1 MSFTEEMPPSGM
13 ICFDS
18 DIVFPACPGRESL
31 SSITVGDTTPF
42 APRGTLTSSY
52 TPGTVSLYVLKSKSF
67 VPIGSASAARAA
79 KGDDDGDDDD
89 DITFTADGIASAHA
103 SDSAARLGSVVV
115 VVGGGVDV
123 AVVVAS
129 EASDAARGGTTA
141 SHRFIDRRAGVPT
154 REEKAVDAVTVDIAG
169 MDEMI

>member
-1 MSFTEEMPPSGM
+1 MQLQR
-13 ICFDS
+13 
-18 DIVFPACPGRESL
+18 AC
-31 SSITVGDTTPF
+31 VG
-42 APRGTLTSSY
+42 
-52 TPGTVSLYVLKSKSF
+52 V
-67 VPIGSASAARAA
+67 IGSV
-79 KGDDDGDDDD
+79 
-89 DITFTADGIASAHA
+89 GIGGV
-103 SDSAARLGSVVV
+103 GSVVV

>member
-1 MSFTEEMPPSGM
+1 
-13 ICFDS
+13 
-18 DIVFPACPGRESL
+18 
-31 SSITVGDTTPF
+31 
-42 APRGTLTSSY
+42 
-52 TPGTVSLYVLKSKSF
+52 

-103 SDSAARLGSVVV
+103 SDSAARLGS
-115 VVGGGVDV
+115 V